1 MAATKGW
8 NTDFAFPMEAGR
20 ESKHSSSGR
29 TSSLY
34 LKRMSF
40 KLAYLF
46 SISILA
52 SSSALALASASA
64 LALAS
69 ASALALA
76 ASALALASASASASA
91 FSLLAFS
98 SIRGAQALTSFCSS
112 IPINGL

>member
-46 SISILA
+46 SISFLA

-76 ASALALASASASASA
+76 ASTLALA
-91 FSLLAFS
+91 
-98 SIRGAQALTSFCSS
+98 
-112 IPINGL
+112 

>member
-1 MAATKGW
+1 MAVTKGW
-8 NTDFAFPMEAGR
+8 NTDFAFPMETGR
-20 ESKHSSSGR
+20 ESKLSSSGR

-34 LKRMSF
+34 LKRTSF
-40 KLAYLF
+40 KLVYLF
-46 SISILA
+46 TVSFLA

-76 ASALALASASASASA
+76 SASA

-98 SIRGAQALTSFCSS
+98 SIKGAQALTSFCSS
-112 IPINGL
+112 IPMYGL

>member
-46 SISILA
+46 SISFLA

-69 ASALALA
+69 ASGLAL
-76 ASALALASASASASA
+76 ASASA